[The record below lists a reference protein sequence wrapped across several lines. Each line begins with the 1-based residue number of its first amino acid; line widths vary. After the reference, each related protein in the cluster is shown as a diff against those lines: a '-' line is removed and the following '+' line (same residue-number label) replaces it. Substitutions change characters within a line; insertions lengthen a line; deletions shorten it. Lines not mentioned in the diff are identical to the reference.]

1 MMKIGPKRALMH
13 RASAAPSFS
22 SGLGGSLLR
31 SLWASHNTPAT
42 PATCSSPVMHMAF
55 ARLFSTNLSSG
66 AAVFTPFSVGV
77 PSSMP
82 HTSHIHPQHVGVPQT
97 TPVGQMDAATNSLSE
112 HHLDNFE
119 ISAPIKAALRQN
131 FKIESLFP
139 VQAECYGPIV
149 EGKDLIGRSKTGTHT
164 HTHMHREMISSMPA
178 LRLFLLSPF
187 CPSPLLSLWFPF
199 RPSL

>member
-1 MMKIGPKRALMH
+1 
-13 RASAAPSFS
+13 
-22 SGLGGSLLR
+22 
-31 SLWASHNTPAT
+31 
-42 PATCSSPVMHMAF
+42 MHMAF

-66 AAVFTPFSVGV
+66 QPAFTPFSVGV
-77 PSSMP
+77 PSAAP
-82 HTSHIHPQHVGVPQT
+82 HTSHLHPQHVGVPQT
-97 TPVGQMDAATNSLSE
+97 TPVGQVDAATSSLTE

-164 HTHMHREMISSMPA
+164 RIRA
-178 LRLFLLSPF
+178 LATPRLFSF
-187 CPSPLLSLWFPF
+187 SFPLLSSPRFPPLSLF
-199 RPSL
+199 PSPPLPISSPVNE